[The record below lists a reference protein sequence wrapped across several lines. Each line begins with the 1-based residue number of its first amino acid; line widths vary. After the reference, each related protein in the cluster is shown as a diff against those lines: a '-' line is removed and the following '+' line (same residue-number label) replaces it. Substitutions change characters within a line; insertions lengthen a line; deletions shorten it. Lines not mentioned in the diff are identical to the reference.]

1 MSAPCLHQ
9 AGLLTNNA
17 RLGLTGATTAMPA
30 LSLAAMRAFLAV
42 SATDG
47 LVLFLLALLTSAS
60 LVFRSLF
67 GSKRWSD
74 AFKKKEKRKKEQ
86 EQVKIV
92 VAKQQYLGQE
102 QHTSLTVHHS
112 CHDDKITG
120 RRRTLDDLLHAEFF
134 SFQTTA

>member
-1 MSAPCLHQ
+1 
-9 AGLLTNNA
+9 
-17 RLGLTGATTAMPA
+17 
-30 LSLAAMRAFLAV
+30 MR
-42 SATDG
+42 S
-47 LVLFLLALLTSAS
+47 
-60 LVFRSLF
+60 R
-67 GSKRWSD
+67 K
-74 AFKKKEKRKKEQ
+74 KKKEKKKKRKK

-92 VAKQQYLGQE
+92 VAKQQHLGQE

>member
-1 MSAPCLHQ
+1 
-9 AGLLTNNA
+9 
-17 RLGLTGATTAMPA
+17 LGLTGATTAMPA

-74 AFKKKEKRKKEQ
+74 AFKKKEKRKKKKEQ
-86 EQVKIV
+86 EQVK
-92 VAKQQYLGQE
+92 
-102 QHTSLTVHHS
+102 SLSQSRAASGPRAAYVTYRPPFLS
-112 CHDDKITG
+112 
-120 RRRTLDDLLHAEFF
+120 R
-134 SFQTTA
+134 

>member
-74 AFKKKEKRKKEQ
+74 AFKKKEKRTGTSQ
-86 EQVKIV
+86 IV
-92 VAKQQYLGQE
+92 VAKQQHLGQE